1 MSLRARLADAAGQ
14 VGARKEGGLR
24 DAAALDEQV
33 DAAAEVAQQKPRH
46 CKRGT
51 TGKNIAHLGDSKCDT
66 AGNLR
71 GRPAKIVLPHEN
83 RATAG
88 AGSCHNRTMF
98 SCTLGWG
105 YR

>member
-1 MSLRARLADAAGQ
+1 
-14 VGARKEGGLR
+14 
-24 DAAALDEQV
+24 
-33 DAAAEVAQQKPRH
+33 
-46 CKRGT
+46 
-51 TGKNIAHLGDSKCDT
+51 LGDSKCDT